1 MSIEP
6 QPDPEPV
13 ALRLALVV
21 LRTLRGWTQG
31 ELAQATGMAPSVLSE
46 YETGKRNPSRKA
58 VERAARAAG
67 VSLPLLDT
75 LLPTLRLLV
84 RAVDNPEPSSLATLH
99 AHALA
104 ERLRAELEPILR
116 EAAELIL
123 NPEPLT
129 IVEPAGDQSV
139 EDVV

>member
-1 MSIEP
+1 MET

-21 LRTLRGWTQG
+21 LRALRGWTQG

-67 VSLPLLDT
+67 VSLPLLDA

-84 RAVDNPEPSSLATLH
+84 RAVDNPSRESLATLQ

-116 EAAELIL
+116 AAAELIL
-123 NPEPLT
+123 NPEPSPRAET
-129 IVEPAGDQSV
+129 AEPD
-139 EDVV
+139 EVV